1 MPADTVGHALQVPMS
16 ADLRKAAEAQAREQG
31 FSSLQA
37 AVRVFLKKL
46 ADRAIGL
53 KFEEPT
59 IQLSQK
65 AIRRYNKIDE
75 DVAEGKNVYAARDV
89 KDLMRQL
96 RETPLS

>member
-1 MPADTVGHALQVPMS
+1 MNRTVLQIPIN
-16 ADLRKAAEAQAREQG
+16 AGLRKAAEIEAKAQG
-31 FSSLQA
+31 FSSLQE

-65 AIRRYNKIDE
+65 AIKRYDKILE
-75 DVAEGKNVYAARDV
+75 EIEKGKVKTKSFENVDS
-89 KDLMRQL
+89 LMEYL
-96 RETPLS
+96 HK